1 MMDVTT
7 LNERIIEVLP
17 KISAW
22 GTAVENGAELEN
34 EHLAPLLE
42 LSETEEQLMSD
53 AIEYARAFQEN
64 VKLPSA
70 PATLAGNDPSHPLQ
84 RIARIDTLI
93 DLLGF
98 EPVYNDTPSP
108 EEQNWDELDQLGF

>member
-1 MMDVTT
+1 MLDVTA
-7 LNERIIEVLP
+7 LDERMIEVLP

-34 EHLAPLLE
+34 EHLAPLQH
-42 LSETEEQLMSD
+42 LSDTDEQLMID
-53 AIEYARAFQEN
+53 TLEYARAFQEN

-84 RIARIDTLI
+84 RIARIDTLV

-108 EEQNWDELDQLGF
+108 QEQSLGELDQLGF